1 MRKIYILDT
10 NVILSDPLAFF
21 GFEDNEVVI
30 PSVVIEEIDSKTHL
44 QDDLGRNARE
54 AARTLDRLRKISPL
68 NLGVSTDAGGT
79 IRVEMNHQLNAGM
92 QVYFPELN
100 NDNRIL
106 SVAFTIWQETK
117 DKNIPVILVSN
128 DAIMRIKADS
138 LGIRA
143 EDYRNDKVASPGGL
157 YRGFR
162 ELMVESSLID
172 RFYRDRGLAV
182 GDLPEKVY
190 PNEFLILRDAPD
202 SSHSAVLRAGRDALT
217 GLNIPADLVWGIA
230 PRNVQQ
236 KMAME
241 LLLDDSVPLV
251 TIAGRAGTGK
261 TLLALAAGLTKVL
274 DERRY
279 RKLLVARPVIP
290 MGRDIGYLPGEK
302 EEKLRPWMQP
312 IYDNLEYLFS
322 ADEKN
327 PLENMM
333 VGMKN
338 IELEALTYIRGRSIP
353 RQFIIVD
360 EAQNLTRHEAKTI
373 ISRAGEDS
381 KIVMVGD
388 PEQIDHPYIDSTSNG
403 LTVAAERFRDQEM
416 AGHVTLIRGER
427 SPLAEMAAEL
437 L

>member
-1 MRKIYILDT
+1 MKKIYILDT

-54 AARTLDRLRKISPL
+54 AARTLDRLRKKSPL

-106 SVAFTIWQETK
+106 SVAYTIWQETK

-190 PNEFLILRDAPD
+190 PNEFLILRDGPD
-202 SSHSAVLRAGRDALT
+202 SSHSAVLRAGRDTLT

>member
-1 MRKIYILDT
+1 MKKIYILDT

-30 PSVVIEEIDSKTHL
+30 PSVVIEEIDSKTGL

-54 AARTLDRLRKISPL
+54 AARTLDRLRKKSPL

-79 IRVEMNHQLNAGM
+79 IRVEMNHQLNTGM

-106 SVAFTIWQETK
+106 SVAYTIWQETK
-117 DKNIPVILVSN
+117 EKNIPVILVSN

-143 EDYRNDKVASPGGL
+143 EDYRNDKVAAPEGL

-162 ELMVESSLID
+162 ELVVESSLID

-182 GDLPEKVY
+182 EDLPEKVY
-190 PNEFLILRDAPD
+190 PNEFVILRDGPE
-202 SSHSAVLRAGRDALT
+202 SSHSAVLRAGRESLT

-261 TLLALAAGLTKVL
+261 TLLALAAGLAKVL

-403 LTVAAERFRDQEM
+403 LTVAAERFREQTM
-416 AGHVTLIRGER
+416 AGHVTLVRGER